1 MGART
6 LGARR
11 PGDEDCVTVRGE
23 LSWVAIGAVGV
34 GLLLAGCGDDK
45 GDSKTVDANKL
56 EQEIENGIPGQTIKV
71 SSVSCPDGE
80 ENKADTKFTCK
91 AKLSDGGS
99 AKVAVTVTAPNK
111 FSYNVKSGT
120 VVLAGTSIDKVLEQ
134 DLAANGAPNAT
145 VNCPAQVPVKPG
157 ETVTCPAQGAGGGE
171 ATVSFQFTDASGS
184 IDESSVKT
192 EG

>member
-1 MGART
+1 MTDIAGLVT
-6 LGARR
+6 VLSGLRR
-11 PGDEDCVTVRGE
+11 P
-23 LSWVAIGAVGV
+23 VAIAAVCAGC
-34 GLLLAGCGDDK
+34 LLGGCGDDE

-56 EQEIENGIPGQTIKV
+56 EQEIEHSLPAQTIKV
-71 SSVSCPDGE
+71 SSVSCPDDV
-80 ENKADTKFTCK
+80 ENKTDTKFTCK

-99 AKVAVTVTAPNK
+99 AKIAVTVTAPNK

-171 ATVSFQFTDASGS
+171 ATVSFHFTDASGS
-184 IDESSVKT
+184 IEESSVKT
-192 EG
+192 NG